1 MPFRDVSLAV
11 LVVFVWGVNFVA
23 IKIGVQDVP
32 PLLLTALRF
41 FFTALPAIFFIPR
54 PAVAWSTL
62 AAFGILLGVI
72 KFGLIFSAVK
82 LGMPAGL
89 TSLVTQ
95 VQVFFTMAL
104 AFLLLGERP
113 TPLQTLGAAIGFAGI
128 GIVAIERFQGA
139 TLLPF
144 LMLMGGALSWA
155 SANMVI
161 KKAGR
166 VNMLAFLVWASL
178 VAPVP
183 LFLASLAIDGWP
195 AIQASLSP
203 PSLASVLSLAF
214 IVLPSTLFAFA
225 VWNDLLQRYST
236 GMVTPFA
243 LLVPVFGL
251 LSGSVLLGEDF
262 SMLAMIGSAVVFAG
276 LMINVFGDRLGRA
289 RPALR

>member
-41 FFTALPAIFFIPR
+41 FFTALPAVFFIRR
-54 PAVAWSTL
+54 PAVAWSSL

-89 TSLVTQ
+89 TSLVMQ
-95 VQVFFTMAL
+95 VQVFLTMAL

-113 TPLQTLGAAIGFAGI
+113 TPLQVLGAAIGFAGI
-128 GIVAIERFQGA
+128 GIVAIERFHGA
-139 TLLPF
+139 TFMPF

-155 SANMVI
+155 FANMVI

-178 VAPVP
+178 FAPAP
-183 LFLASLAIDGWP
+183 LFLASLAFEGWP
-195 AIQASLSP
+195 AIEASLSP

-214 IVLPSTLFAFA
+214 IVLPSTLFGFA

-236 GMVTPFA
+236 AMVTPFA

-251 LSGSVLLGEDF
+251 FSGTILLDEPF
-262 SMLAMIGSAVVFAG
+262 SLLAMIGSAVVFAG
-276 LMINVFGDRLGRA
+276 LMINVFGDRLGRV